1 MFDVTMYQPPARIR
15 NHDIDKRMKATIKVT
30 ISQPLPQMPVKRPIK
45 QEEEKKRE
53 EQNEKMDT
61 QCVICMCEM
70 VGLELNRAAASSK
83 DRFKIHDGYQD

>member
-1 MFDVTMYQPPARIR
+1 MVKDKIEEAKSKRDEIIARIQEQAR
-15 NHDIDKRMKATIKVT
+15 
-30 ISQPLPQMPVKRPIK
+30 K